1 MAARLAVR
9 RPDHG
14 MRYAQSIVR
23 QVCGISGQPR
33 WVADLQETAI
43 GTGLVD
49 AVTDHDTGRIFDWL
63 IGELSHQGISDAV
76 ADGYIDRHGNV
87 TWAEIEGALATNP
100 SCDKLQGYWAFTG
113 CRYHKGFQTCANP
126 DHFTGCPLPRHRL
139 RNGRLNQTAYS
150 LFLFIRDIAGGDIVG
165 WIDQQVADHPGT
177 ENLPAARAALVDPI
191 RHVYGISDKV
201 IAMAL
206 ASLLM
211 GAGATRPGW
220 FEVGASFVV
229 VDTLVH
235 NFLHRT
241 GILNRLEA
249 DHPYGPACYRPGG
262 CADILFSIATAIDAR
277 RFNPGFP
284 KTFPRFIASA
294 IWRYC
299 AEPGLDICNG
309 NQIGD
314 RGRCTNMWCRLYSR
328 CDRLVLRAEAKQPKN
343 RHFQLRLTTT
353 IGCV

>member
-1 MAARLAVR
+1 MKHARSLVR
-9 RPDHG
+9 RVCAIAG
-14 MRYAQSIVR
+14 
-23 QVCGISGQPR
+23 QVT
-33 WVADLQETAI
+33 WVNDLQDTAI
-43 GTGLVD
+43 GTGLVA
-49 AVTDHDTGRIFDWL
+49 AVETHDTSVIFDWL
-63 IGELSHQGISDAV
+63 IREVSHQGISDAV

-87 TWAEIEGALATNP
+87 TWADITASLATNP
-100 SCDKLQGYWAFTG
+100 GCDKLQGYWSFTD
-113 CRYHKGFQTCANP
+113 CRYHKGFQTCAEP
-126 DHFTGCPLPRHRL
+126 DQFGNCPLPRHRL

-165 WIDQQVADHPGT
+165 WIDHQLADHPGSA
-177 ENLPAARAALVDPI
+177 NLPTARAALVDPL

-220 FEVGASFVV
+220 FDVGASFIV

-235 NFLHRT
+235 NFLVRT
-241 GILNRLEA
+241 GILDRLEA
-249 DHPYGPACYRPGG
+249 GHPYGPACYRPGG
-262 CADILFSIATAIDAR
+262 CADVLIGIAATIDAR

-284 KTFPRFIASA
+284 KVFPRFIASA

-309 NQIGD
+309 NQIDD
-314 RGRCTNMWCRLYSR
+314 RGRCTNMWCQLYSR
-328 CDRLVLRAEAKQPKN
+328 CDRLVLHAEPKKPEKTAV
-343 RHFQLRLTTT
+343 FSST
-353 IGCV
+353 